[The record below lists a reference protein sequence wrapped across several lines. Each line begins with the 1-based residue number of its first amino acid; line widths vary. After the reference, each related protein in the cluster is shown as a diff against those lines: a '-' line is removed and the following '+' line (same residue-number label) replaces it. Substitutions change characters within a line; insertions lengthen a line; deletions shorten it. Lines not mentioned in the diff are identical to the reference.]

1 MAVALTDYF
10 GWTVAQLIRAMQ
22 AAQAEDATGKTRSA
36 VNSGEVGSQ
45 SLVQKTPA
53 ERIRKLQNGLYE
65 IYLQDPDS
73 STTVD
78 GVEWEHS
85 LFANFADNQTN
96 ESRAYF
102 GEF

>member
-22 AAQAEDATGKTRSA
+22 AAQAEDASGKTRSA

-45 SLVQKTPA
+45 SIVQKSTS
-53 ERIRKLQNGLYE
+53 ERIKKLQYGLYE

-73 STTVD
+73 TTTVD
-78 GVEWEHS
+78 GVAWEHS

-96 ESRAYF
+96 EQRAYF
-102 GEF
+102 GAF